1 MRRATQLALNAIA
14 RVHPRLGLELIWRR
28 ARRDDPT
35 MVLADALVRRGD
47 VVVDAGASYGIFTA
61 HFIRLVG
68 PHGRVHVFEPNPA
81 REPRLRG
88 LARGRPAVVHAVGL
102 SSRAGEARLN
112 IPVIA
117 GRAYDERAQIEPGQG
132 VRLATLDTAL
142 GDDHARVALIKVDV
156 EGHEREL
163 LRGAKETLAAS
174 LPALLVEIEQR
185 FHDEPITAI
194 FDDLAELGFEGS
206 GITDA
211 GLRPVAAFD
220 VERDQVQQTGEGL
233 SSAAY
238 VNNFLFVRPGSE
250 AAARVA
256 QRRA

>member
-1 MRRATQLALNAIA
+1 MRSATQLALNALA

-35 MVLADALVRRGD
+35 LALADALVSPGD

-61 HFIRLVG
+61 RFIRLVG
-68 PHGRVHVFEPNPA
+68 PDGRVHSFEPNPA
-81 REPRLRG
+81 REQRLRG
-88 LARGRPAVVHAVGL
+88 LAKGRPAVVHPVGL

-117 GRAYDERAQIEPGQG
+117 GRAYDERAQIEPGEG
-132 VRLATLDTAL
+132 IRLATLDTAL
-142 GDDHARVALIKVDV
+142 GDDHERVALIKVDV

-163 LRGAKETLAAS
+163 LRGATETLADS
-174 LPALLVEIEQR
+174 SPALLVEIEQR

-194 FDDLAELGFEGS
+194 FDDLAALGFEGS
-206 GITDA
+206 AITGA
-211 GLRPVAAFD
+211 GLVPLDRFD
-220 VERDQVQQTGEGL
+220 VARDQAGEHYT
-233 SSAAY
+233 SAAY

-250 AAARVA
+250 AA
-256 QRRA
+256 QRLA